1 MDFEYTPK
9 QRDFRD
15 ELRAWL
21 RENLPKGWREDDYSL
36 PANMAEREQFLRD
49 WQRRLYEGGWAGIS
63 WPAEH
68 GGQDATL
75 MEQLIFNQ
83 EMARVNAPL
92 LVNRVGLLLVG
103 PTLAQ
108 IGTEDQKDRF
118 LQTILTGEEVW
129 CQGFS
134 EPNAGSDLANLRT
147 SAECTDDGW
156 VVDGQKIWTS
166 YAHYADWCFLLART
180 DDSGSKYDGI
190 TALLVPM
197 DQDGIEVKPIKQI
210 DGERDFNQ
218 VYFDGA
224 VTDEAHVVGEVDEGW
239 DATMTMLSFEHGL
252 TQLYTPDKLSL
263 EERWKELVDFCQ
275 ETTRNGRPL
284 SEDPRIRQRLAKL
297 HAKIQAGKLMNVRYI
312 QDRMASGE
320 AGAKG
325 SADRVFSSELLKEL
339 EEFAMRIQGP
349 RAILW
354 KDGLEGGRWQDRYL
368 DSFGTTIAAGTSEM
382 HRNTIAERVLG
393 LPKDPKS

>member
-1 MDFEYTPK
+1 
-9 QRDFRD
+9 
-15 ELRAWL
+15 
-21 RENLPKGWREDDYSL
+21 
-36 PANMAEREQFLRD
+36 
-49 WQRRLYEGGWAGIS
+49 
-63 WPAEH
+63 
-68 GGQDATL
+68 

-92 LVNRVGLLLVG
+92 LVNRVGILLVG
-103 PTLAQ
+103 PTLIE
-108 IGTEDQKDRF
+108 IGSEEQKQRF
-118 LQTILTGEEVW
+118 LQKILTGEEVW

-147 SAECTDDGW
+147 GAERTDDGW

-180 DDSGSKYDGI
+180 DTSGTKYEGI
-190 TALLVPM
+190 TALMVPM
-197 DQDGIEVKPIKQI
+197 DQEGVDVEPIQQI

-224 VTDEAHVVGEVDEGW
+224 TTAASHVVGEVDEGW

-252 TQLYTPDKLSL
+252 TQLYPPDKLSL
-263 EERWKELVDFCQ
+263 EERWADLVEYCQ
-275 ETTRNGRPL
+275 ETTRNDRPL
-284 SEDPRIRQRLAKL
+284 SEEPRIRQRLAEL
-297 HAKIQAGKLMNVRYI
+297 HTKIQAGKLMNLRYI

-339 EEFAMRIQGP
+339 EEFALRIQGP
-349 RAILW
+349 KATLW
-354 KDGLEGGRWQDRYL
+354 EDGLEDGRWQDRYL

-393 LPKDPKS
+393 LPKDPKD